1 MSMDEYMYMC
11 YTMNKEREGGNGVKR
26 VPISIEDFKELIDI
40 DYYYVDKSM
49 FIKDVMQEKV
59 VLYTRPRRFGKT
71 LNMSMLNY
79 FYNVKHKENAYL
91 FDGLEISKD
100 EEVMQHQNKYP
111 VISIT
116 LKEMRF
122 STFQAQKK
130 YFQDLIIQILVQ
142 YEELLTSSKIS
153 VIEQKKLNKYIEE
166 EADEV
171 QLSQS
176 LYLISQCLE
185 KHYGEKVVILID
197 EYDVPLQ
204 HAYLHG
210 YYDEMVELI
219 RNIFSAALKTNF
231 ALQQGILTG
240 CLRIAKESIFTGM
253 NNFKVNSIF
262 SNVSSDKFGFTPND
276 VEDMLNYYELTSYKE
291 EIQRW
296 YDGYLFGKQ
305 ELYNPWST
313 NMYVDG
319 ILKQETDI
327 GISYWAN
334 TSGNDIVMRYIQ
346 QGDHQMKEEFDT
358 LVNKGSIV
366 KKIKPELTYREMED
380 INNIY
385 SFLLFTG
392 YLKIGK
398 EIDKKTYELMIP
410 NEEVREVYANQFEQY
425 FEEYKKEHKHEFMNA
440 LESEDTNTIN
450 EILNDIL
457 FRSASYY
464 DNKESFY
471 HGFIL
476 ELLSDYEVLS
486 NEEAGSGRLDIV
498 IRPRKMTKKVIIIE
512 CKHARSEDDLIN
524 ESKQAVEQIKEKRY
538 MDKLAYRMYG
548 GVIAY
553 GIAFYKKLCY
563 VSKC

>member
-1 MSMDEYMYMC
+1 
-11 YTMNKEREGGNGVKR
+11 
-26 VPISIEDFKELIDI
+26 
-40 DYYYVDKSM
+40 
-49 FIKDVMQEKV
+49 
-59 VLYTRPRRFGKT
+59 
-71 LNMSMLNY
+71 
-79 FYNVKHKENAYL
+79 
-91 FDGLEISKD
+91 
-100 EEVMQHQNKYP
+100 
-111 VISIT
+111 
-116 LKEMRF
+116 
-122 STFQAQKK
+122 
-130 YFQDLIIQILVQ
+130 
-142 YEELLTSSKIS
+142 
-153 VIEQKKLNKYIEE
+153 
-166 EADEV
+166 
-171 QLSQS
+171 
-176 LYLISQCLE
+176 
-185 KHYGEKVVILID
+185 
-197 EYDVPLQ
+197 
-204 HAYLHG
+204 
-210 YYDEMVELI
+210 
-219 RNIFSAALKTNF
+219 
-231 ALQQGILTG
+231 
-240 CLRIAKESIFTGM
+240 
-253 NNFKVNSIF
+253 
-262 SNVSSDKFGFTPND
+262 
-276 VEDMLNYYELTSYKE
+276 
-291 EIQRW
+291 
-296 YDGYLFGKQ
+296 
-305 ELYNPWST
+305 
-313 NMYVDG
+313 MYVDG